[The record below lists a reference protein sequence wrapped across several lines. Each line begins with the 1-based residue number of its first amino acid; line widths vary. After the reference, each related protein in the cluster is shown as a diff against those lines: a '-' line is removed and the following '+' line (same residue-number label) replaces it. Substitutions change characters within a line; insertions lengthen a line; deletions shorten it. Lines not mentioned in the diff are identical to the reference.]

1 MLSKPIPEMG
11 MTEILQ
17 SAFTRYLYLSLRGR
31 MGGEGGGSFTGL
43 CHCPRV
49 TNYDCLEH
57 YSQACFVCDKAVI
70 LHVESGIR

>member
-31 MGGEGGGSFTGL
+31 MGGEGGGGAL
-43 CHCPRV
+43 RV
-49 TNYDCLEH
+49 C
-57 YSQACFVCDKAVI
+57 VI
-70 LHVESGIR
+70 VPELQTMIV